1 MTFLFD
7 IIIFTTMQTIHAE
20 IMGHWKIKTVLTNG
34 NPISPSGFVR
44 DLKADEKEEGDNNDI
59 IRKCKGVRRFS
70 WGDTSQA
77 TYCLSLACCFYLK
90 VKLVMDRF
98 FVKELEGAPKTDL
111 RLVYDN
117 HQLETAYQHC
127 EDLFAQEF
135 TGFMK
140 KLGAIRVDE

>member
-1 MTFLFD
+1 MK
-7 IIIFTTMQTIHAE
+7 IIHAE
-20 IMGHWKIKTVLTNG
+20 IVGNWKTREVLING
-34 NPISPSGFVR
+34 KPISLSRFVR
-44 DLKADEKEEGDNNDI
+44 DLKAAKKEEGDNDDI
-59 IRKCKGVRRFS
+59 IRECKGIRRFS
-70 WGDTSQA
+70 WGDTTQA

-90 VKLVMDRF
+90 LKWVMDRF

-135 TGFMK
+135 TGFME
-140 KLGAIRVDE
+140 KLGSVRIDEN

>member
-1 MTFLFD
+1 MK
-7 IIIFTTMQTIHAE
+7 TIHAE
-20 IMGHWKIKTVLTNG
+20 IVGNWKTREVLING
-34 NPISPSGFVR
+34 KPISLSGFVR
-44 DLKADEKEEGDNNDI
+44 DLKADKKEEGDNDDI
-59 IRKCKGVRRFS
+59 IRECKGISHFS
-70 WGDTSQA
+70 WGDTTQA

-90 VKLVMDRF
+90 VKWVMDRF

-135 TGFMK
+135 TDFME
-140 KLGAIRVDE
+140 KLGATRVNE